1 MSKNATQKLYDEI
14 RNGAHMGID
23 AIDEM
28 LRKCGDEKF
37 RKELMDTQNEY
48 KYIAHEAAEGLI
60 AEGGVPEELTAGARM
75 GVHWGVKA
83 KMAMDD
89 SRESMSRMVLKGMK
103 MAEKELNRDGEEYKN
118 ASGKAHDL
126 ADRLLELQQ
135 KHKKIYEK
143 YVNE

>member
-1 MSKNATQKLYDEI
+1 
-14 RNGAHMGID
+14 
-23 AIDEM
+23 
-28 LRKCGDEKF
+28 
-37 RKELMDTQNEY
+37 
-48 KYIAHEAAEGLI
+48 
-60 AEGGVPEELTAGARM
+60 
-75 GVHWGVKA
+75 
-83 KMAMDD
+83 
-89 SRESMSRMVLKGMK
+89 MK